1 MLKNSL
7 LFICVCGCM
16 CVCACV
22 CLCVCI
28 TLRHTC
34 GDNSTRAA
42 LLIIGQCFLR
52 DSHSII
58 SYDCWPWWFS
68 RTGMWV
74 LIFHNTIYFRQ
85 GHQRTLSGNIHFF
98 FPDSSTSAPALN
110 ISYLLSW
117 RDMCAFM
124 RSHDRETNL
133 FLYIIHKI
141 FLTPKYV

>member
-98 FPDSSTSAPALN
+98 FSWFFNLSSSFK
-110 ISYLLSW
+110 Y
-117 RDMCAFM
+117 F
-124 RSHDRETNL
+124 L
-133 FLYIIHKI
+133 FTVLKRYVCLYEI
-141 FLTPKYV
+141 PW